1 MSEGTISHY
10 TLPDRHNYFK
20 CAIRSTHGNQ
30 IEIEHVKGEEFKKVQ
45 RKASLRKKKKLE
57 EETTTAA
64 KIRTTRNN
72 LLVKFNLCRFFGLL
86 QHVSFGY
93 FISSF
98 LRNHLQLQRQWLFVT
113 SPRIFLYVMT
123 TVRQT
128 CNTMSMKDRLSS
140 PNELPLIT
148 RLFR

>member
-10 TLPDRHNYFK
+10 TLHDRHNYFN

-45 RKASLRKKKKLE
+45 RKASLRKKKLE

-72 LLVKFNLCRFFGLL
+72 LLVKFNLCRSLVFCSMFLL
-86 QHVSFGY
+86 ATL
-93 FISSF
+93 F
-98 LRNHLQLQRQWLFVT
+98 LP
-113 SPRIFLYVMT
+113 S
-123 TVRQT
+123 
-128 CNTMSMKDRLSS
+128 
-140 PNELPLIT
+140 
-148 RLFR
+148 